1 MKTARVIFRAVA
13 LAVVTCAIYL
23 LWLVGAPFV
32 WPCKNARA
40 NWRSFIFRRWAKS
53 MARLV
58 NLKISVQGRAPHGA
72 FYLVSNHLSY
82 LDVVVYRALLDCVFI
97 AKRDVAHWPVLG
109 RMCRSM
115 GTIFIDREK
124 RRDTARVNALIEPI
138 WAQGRG
144 VLLFPES
151 TSTQGATVLPFNSSL
166 LEPAAR
172 ASFPVSYAALS
183 YSVPDG
189 EPPAYLSV
197 CWWGDMTFI
206 GHLLEMLELREIRA
220 RVAFGAETIQASNR
234 KALALKLHSAVKSEF
249 TPMVQAGEECNVVPS

>member
-13 LAVVTCAIYL
+13 LSVVTCAIYL
-23 LWLVGAPFV
+23 LWLMGAPFV
-32 WPCKNARA
+32 WPFKRARD
-40 NWRSFIFRRWAKS
+40 NWRSFIFHTWAKA

-58 NLKISVQGRAPHGA
+58 NLKIEVQGNVPQGA
-72 FYLVSNHLSY
+72 FFLVSNHLSY
-82 LDVVVYRALLDCVFI
+82 LDVVVYAALLDCVFI
-97 AKRDVAHWPVLG
+97 AKRDVAHWPVIG

-144 VLLFPES
+144 VLLFPEG

-172 ASFPVSYAALS
+172 AGFPVSYAALS
-183 YSVPDG
+183 YSVPDDQQ
-189 EPPAYLSV
+189 PAYLSV

-220 RVAFGAETIQASNR
+220 RVAFGAETIQFDNR
-234 KALALKLHSAVKSEF
+234 KALAVQLHSAVKREF
-249 TPMVQAGEECNVVPS
+249 IPMPQAGEECNAVTS